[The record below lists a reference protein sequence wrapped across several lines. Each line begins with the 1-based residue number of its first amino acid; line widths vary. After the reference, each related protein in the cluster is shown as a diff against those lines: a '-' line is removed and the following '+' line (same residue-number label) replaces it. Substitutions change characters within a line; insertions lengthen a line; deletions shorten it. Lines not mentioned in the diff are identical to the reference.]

1 MRLGSL
7 GVFSLS
13 GGCSSCSRLLL
24 LAGRNRE
31 RGQWGWGVMSGLAID
46 RACVLAGGKRVI
58 VCVGSWQACKMPG
71 MRMYWRRLLW
81 R

>member
-7 GVFSLS
+7 GVFSLN
-13 GGCSSCSRLLL
+13 GGCRSCSRLLL
-24 LAGRNRE
+24 LAGRNRG
-31 RGQWGWGVMSGLAID
+31 RGRWGVGGNVRAGD
-46 RACVLAGGKRVI
+46 CACVLAGGKRVI

-71 MRMYWRRLLW
+71 MRMCWRRLWW